1 MKKLFS
7 ALFLILLLC
16 LTACD
21 PAAKPKPI
29 EPVADDPKPIS
40 VTLNAVGDNLIHY
53 PIYEYAYAMGKDH
66 YDFSSCY
73 APIADQLG
81 AADITFLNQEITTA
95 GEEYGISSYPLFNS
109 PKELAYEMAA
119 LGVDVVNQASNHSLD
134 SGLAAL
140 TETLDLWH
148 TLGVKTVG
156 VYQEATDSN
165 IQIIQRNGLSFAF
178 LGYDYG
184 LNGLSLEDWQ
194 GYKIAMLDDE
204 ATMFTEV
211 DQAKTMA
218 DFVIVSLHWGNE
230 GDLEGSDAQRELA
243 QKLADHNV
251 DLILGHHPHVIQ
263 PVDLLTRSDG
273 KTMPVFYS
281 LGNLISNQIDAANML
296 GGMAQVTF
304 VKDGNETSVQSPVLV
319 PLVTHFESQFWATRV
334 YLLQDYTPALAARH
348 GILGYDSRFSCDY
361 LQTLY
366 ESVVSEAF
374 RPSAKTITE

>member
-1 MKKLFS
+1 MKKFLLS
-7 ALFLILLLC
+7 LLFLLLLC

-21 PAAKPKPI
+21 PLIKPEPLV
-29 EPVADDPKPIS
+29 PVADDPKPIT

-53 PIYEYAYAMGKDH
+53 PIYEYAYDMGKDH

-73 APIADQLG
+73 APIAALLG

-95 GEEYGISSYPLFNS
+95 GEEYGISSYPMFNS

-140 TETLDLWH
+140 IETLDLWH
-148 TLGVKTVG
+148 SLGVKTVG
-156 VYQEATDSN
+156 VYQEETDSN
-165 IQIIQRNGLSFAF
+165 IQIIERNGLSFAF

-184 LNGLSLEDWQ
+184 LNGFSLDDWQ

-204 ATMFTEV
+204 TTMFAEV

-230 GDLEGSDAQRELA
+230 GDLKGNDAQRELA

-263 PVDLLTRSDG
+263 PVDLLLRADG

-281 LGNLISNQIDAANML
+281 LGNLISNQIDAENML

-304 VKDGNETSVQSPVLV
+304 VKDGDGTSVQSPVLI
-319 PLVTHFESQFWATRV
+319 PLVTHFETQFWATRV
-334 YLLQDYTPALAARH
+334 YLLQDYTTALAARH

-361 LQTLY
+361 LQALY
-366 ESVVSEAF
+366 ESVVSEEF
-374 RPSAKTITE
+374 RPAAEGITK